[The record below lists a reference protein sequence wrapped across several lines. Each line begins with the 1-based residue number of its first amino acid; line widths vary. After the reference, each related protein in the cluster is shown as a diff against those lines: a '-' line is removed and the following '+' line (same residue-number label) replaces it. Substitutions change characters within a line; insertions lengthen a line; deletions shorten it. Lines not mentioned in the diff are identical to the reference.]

1 MEVKE
6 ATLREA
12 LNYIQEV
19 CNSVSSE
26 ECYNE
31 ECIIFKILGKCC
43 SMEDA
48 PESWKV
54 NECNNE

>member
-6 ATLREA
+6 TTLMEV

-31 ECIIFKILGKCC
+31 ECIIFKILGECC
-43 SMEDA
+43 SMEDP

-54 NECNNE
+54 NEYNNE